1 MASSREPAPAAHPSP
16 AQRPAGDASS
26 LELLAAAQRGDAAAE
41 ERFVAANVRLVQS
54 IVMKFLPLLRP
65 GRGIDLDDLFQVGCL
80 GLLKAM
86 RGFDLE
92 RSVRFSTYAVPV
104 IAGEIRRCLREQH
117 PVRVSRG
124 LHDLAVRVLHC
135 RDQLAQQ
142 WGRSPSVEEVAGELG
157 ISREEVAAA
166 LGAVQPPVSLEAAVE
181 PDGGE
186 GGALLTV
193 SDDEPHD
200 VGALVDSIA
209 LRQLLAGM
217 EEQDRRLVTMRF
229 VDGCSQTAVA
239 AALGVSQAYVSRRER
254 RILARLRRLLH
265 P

>member
-1 MASSREPAPAAHPSP
+1 MTSSREPVAAAYPSP
-16 AQRPAGDASS
+16 GDPPS
-26 LELLAAAQRGDAAAE
+26 LELLAAAQRGDAAARD
-41 ERFVAANVRLVQS
+41 RFVASNVRLVQS
-54 IVMKFLPLLRP
+54 IVMKFVPFLRP
-65 GRGIDLDDLFQVGCL
+65 GRGIDADDLFQVGCL

-86 RGFDLE
+86 EGFDLA
-92 RSVRFSTYAVPV
+92 RNVRFSTYAVPV

-124 LHDLAVRVLHC
+124 LHALAVKVLDC
-135 RDQLAQQ
+135 RDRLAQQ
-142 WGRSPSVEEVAGELG
+142 WGRSPSVEEVAQQLG
-157 ISREEVAAA
+157 VPREEVAAA
-166 LGAVQPPVSLEAAVE
+166 LGAVQPPVPLDGAVE
-181 PDGGE
+181 PDGGD
-186 GGALLTV
+186 GGAFV
-193 SDDEPHD
+193 SSQGAAEWHD

-209 LRQLLAGM
+209 LRQILEGM
-217 EEQDRRLVTMRF
+217 EEADRRLMTMRY